1 MDPYPSETTRVET
14 AERRMSPRS
23 LVTVTA
29 GALLALVIGLGAAG
43 ATLAADEG
51 SPSPDGTNQP
61 SATEPAATDN
71 GNRNGGTRGE
81 RGGKLCDKDGDGV
94 DDRGQGA
101 PSEES
106 TDGADAS
113 SSDV

>member
-1 MDPYPSETTRVET
+1 MDPYPIETTRVAT

-23 LVTVTA
+23 IVTIAA

-51 SPSPDGTNQP
+51 SPSPDATNQP
-61 SATEPAATDN
+61 SATQPAGTDD
-71 GNRNGGTRGE
+71 GSATRGE

-94 DDRGQGA
+94 DDRDQSA
-101 PSEES
+101 PSEEP